1 MPLHQQSAIISAT
14 TIHTYTNAPLLTT
27 LRPGL
32 PGWAGARKVKP
43 IWILLKQETVSGS
56 GISWAIWKSAPRC
69 RQITTPV
76 HHYSGFTGQMPFLPP
91 NQRHQSTE
99 GKLLLQQL
107 HSNHSS
113 PITAFSSCISTIPVF
128 LPRPAKFIRPATA
141 LACAVVHYPSRTVR
155 LILNTNVPQITNLHN
170 RAHTYSVCQVSTVLF
185 LAKNMRMYRC
195 AESPSYLSFGL
206 LTCRRP
212 IMDFS
217 DVERWKHFTYT
228 ACTDR
233 HATDNPIYASNI
245 HWHG

>member
-1 MPLHQQSAIISAT
+1 VQQQYTHTQTHPFNDAASWT
-14 TIHTYTNAPLLTT
+14 TQ
-27 LRPGL
+27 
-32 PGWAGARKVKP
+32 AGTRKVKP

-113 PITAFSSCISTIPVF
+113 PITAFSSCISTFPVF

-141 LACAVVHYPSRTVR
+141 LACAVVHYPSRTVH
-155 LILNTNVPQITNLHN
+155 LILSTNVPQIINLYN
-170 RAHTYSVCQVSTVLF
+170 RAHTYSVYQVSTVLF
-185 LAKNMRMYRC
+185 QAKKYANV
-195 AESPSYLSFGL
+195 S
-206 LTCRRP
+206 TCRLTFLP
-212 IMDFS
+212 ILWPFDLP
-217 DVERWKHFTYT
+217 KAYYGH
-228 ACTDR
+228 
-233 HATDNPIYASNI
+233 
-245 HWHG
+245 